1 MAERTT
7 PPAKPAPKPKGPRR
21 TAEVIPPAR
30 TEGLK
35 APAKP
40 TGRGKGRPPV
50 TRQSDEGIRRDAECM
65 RLRTLGWT
73 REQIA
78 GHLHMHLNTV
88 TESISRH
95 VGRVLDEPA
104 RDIREQMLARLD
116 AAVNAAMVVLTSV
129 HYVFHQGDQ
138 LTMVDPETKAP
149 LPVKDHGPIL
159 AAAKVVADLDARRAK
174 LLGID
179 APERQEVSITQLPSF
194 VEDLVA
200 RKRAEAL
207 GEEL

>member
-1 MAERTT
+1 VAERTT

-30 TEGLK
+30 TTGVVV
-35 APAKP
+35 AKQRGG
-40 TGRGKGRPPV
+40 GRGRVKV
-50 TRQSDEGIRRDAECM
+50 AQSEDSIERDAEAM

-78 GHLHMHLNTV
+78 GHLHMAPATV
-88 TESISRH
+88 TIAISRH

-138 LTMVDPETKAP
+138 LTMVDPETNQP

-194 VEDLVA
+194 VEELVKT
-200 RKRAEAL
+200 KRAEAL

>member
-7 PPAKPAPKPKGPRR
+7 PPAKKGPKPTPPRR
-21 TAEVIPPAR
+21 TNEIIPPAR
-30 TEGLK
+30 TG
-35 APAKP
+35 PVSRAKP
-40 TGRGKGRPPV
+40 RGKSASKSMI
-50 TRQSDEGIRRDAECM
+50 TTQSDEGLQRDAECM

-78 GHLHMHLNTV
+78 GHLHISTGGV
-88 TESISRH
+88 TEAISRH

-179 APERQEVSITQLPSF
+179 APERQEVSITQLPTF
-194 VEDLVA
+194 VEELVK

>member
-7 PPAKPAPKPKGPRR
+7 PPAKGPRR
-21 TAEVIPPAR
+21 TSQPVPPAR
-30 TEGLK
+30 TK
-35 APAKP
+35 AVTKSAAPNR
-40 TGRGKGRPPV
+40 GRMKV
-50 TRQSDEGIRRDAECM
+50 KTRQSDDSIERDAECM

-78 GHLHMHLNTV
+78 GHLHMAANTV
-88 TESISRH
+88 SVAISRH

-116 AAVNAAMVVLTSV
+116 AATNAAMVVLTSV

-138 LTMVDPETKAP
+138 LQMVDAESGVPV
-149 LPVKDHGPIL
+149 PVKDHGPIL

-194 VEDLVA
+194 VEELVA

>member
-1 MAERTT
+1 VAERTT
-7 PPAKPAPKPKGPRR
+7 PPAKTGPKPHVPRR
-21 TAEVIPPAR
+21 TSEVIPPER
-30 TEGLK
+30 TGPVAK
-35 APAKP
+35 AVRRGRAKAAP
-40 TGRGKGRPPV
+40 
-50 TRQSDEGIRRDAECM
+50 SDESVERDAECM

-78 GHLHMHLNTV
+78 GHLHMHVNTV
-88 TESISRH
+88 GIAISRH
-95 VGRVLDEPA
+95 VSRVLDEPA

-116 AAVNAAMVVLTSV
+116 AATNAAMVVLTSV

-138 LTMVDPETKAP
+138 LQMVDPETGQP

-194 VEDLVA
+194 VEDLVK

>member
-1 MAERTT
+1 MITT
-7 PPAKPAPKPKGPRR
+7 
-21 TAEVIPPAR
+21 
-30 TEGLK
+30 
-35 APAKP
+35 
-40 TGRGKGRPPV
+40 
-50 TRQSDEGIRRDAECM
+50 QSDDGLRRDAECM

-78 GHLHMHLNTV
+78 GHLSINVATV
-88 TESISRH
+88 TEAISRH

-138 LTMVDPETKAP
+138 LIMVDPETNTP

-179 APERQEVSITQLPSF
+179 APERQEVSITQLPAF
-194 VEDLVA
+194 VEKLVA
-200 RKRAEAL
+200 EKRAAAL